1 MFSNIAAMAIHP
13 TDFNSEIM
21 SAEHGTVVLV
31 TSPIADK
38 YLQKAKAKQY
48 SVPEDRYSRPC
59 GGKGGF
65 DDFCERIEE

>member
-1 MFSNIAAMAIHP
+1 MAIYP

-48 SVPEDRYSRPC
+48 LIPEDRYSRPC
-59 GGKGGF
+59 GGAGGF
-65 DDFCERIEE
+65 DDFVERMHE

>member
-1 MFSNIAAMAIHP
+1 MTKKVDTVPAMMQE
-13 TDFNSEIM
+13 DF
-21 SAEHGTVVLV
+21 GTVVLV

-59 GGKGGF
+59 GGAGGF
-65 DDFCERIEE
+65 DDFCERMHE